1 MDVEKTIEHL
11 LSLQAGHD
19 ARIQILEE
27 KHAETQVLVQQLIGL
42 MSALAN
48 RQAKDTKQF
57 REDMRQMQAKTDAQ
71 IRETQGEIRKTQEE
85 IRKLSAAVRSFVS
98 RNGRKN

>member
-27 KHAETQVLVQQLIGL
+27 KQAKSVVLTNQLIGL
-42 MSALAN
+42 MSQLAN
-48 RQAKDTKQF
+48 RQAKDAKEL
-57 REDMRQMQAKTDAQ
+57 REAQKKTDAQ
-71 IRETQGEIRKTQEE
+71 IRETHDEIKA
-85 IRKLSAAVRSFVS
+85 LSTVVRAYITG
-98 RNGRKN
+98 NGRKN